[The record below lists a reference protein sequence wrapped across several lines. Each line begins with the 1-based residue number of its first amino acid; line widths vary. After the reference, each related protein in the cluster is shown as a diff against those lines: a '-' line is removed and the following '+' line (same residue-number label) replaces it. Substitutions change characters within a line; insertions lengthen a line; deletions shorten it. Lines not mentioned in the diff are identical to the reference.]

1 MGYFSSGG
9 STGGS
14 DHTHPNKA
22 VLDQLTAP
30 GSGQVIS
37 TQERASIGA
46 YAGGASET
54 STWSGTVPS
63 TTDEAIAR
71 IARLLK
77 QHVGTQIPE

>member
-1 MGYFSSGG
+1 MGYYGG
-9 STGGS
+9 GTSGGS
-14 DHTHPNKA
+14 DHTHPNKG

-30 GSGQVIS
+30 GSGQVIT
-37 TQERASIGA
+37 TQERAAIGA

-54 STWSGTVPS
+54 STWSGTVPT

-77 QHVGTQIPE
+77 QHLGIEIPE

>member
-14 DHTHPNKA
+14 DHTHPNKG
-22 VLDQLTAP
+22 VLDQLTSA
-30 GSGQVIS
+30 GSGQVIT
-37 TQERASIGA
+37 TQERTAIGA
-46 YAGGASET
+46 YAGGANEI
-54 STWSGTVPS
+54 STWSGMVPA

-77 QHVGTQIPE
+77 QHLGTQIPE